1 MQKKNIREV
10 KIRLELFIIFSE
22 IFIIIF
28 YYSILFNKGIKNIC
42 KYVVA
47 GIIISFIFISI
58 KTFNIILAKLINFI
72 IQVFIISKI
81 DKKEKLLTF
90 IEVGI
95 SMVLVAVIE
104 GITIICGYILNLNR
118 GNNFIL
124 FCTIALLIVLILII
138 KFKNKINL
146 ENLLVRHKL
155 LWGLGLNLIIFAL
168 FIIISLEV
176 DLSSKYMNLIDIILL
191 ILLLSINY
199 FYYKSLFF
207 QLEEKRNLE
216 LNSQYKLV
224 IDELIDKFKINE
236 HEYKNHLNT
245 IRAMISIDNNKENI
259 ENYILGIT
267 KLNIYSKIDYIDN
280 PIIKAILYN
289 KIKECEEKKIDFR
302 VRVMSEL
309 KLIKVD
315 DIELSIIL
323 NNLLNN
329 AIEAVEFLEERKIS
343 LKILENEN
351 YEIIIKNSIKEDKQI
366 DFIKLFKK
374 GYSTKGKNRGVGLY
388 NIKDIVNRYNG
399 QLNLINKNKYLIISI
414 IFKK

>member
-1 MQKKNIREV
+1 M
-10 KIRLELFIIFSE
+10 
-22 IFIIIF
+22 
-28 YYSILFNKGIKNIC
+28 
-42 KYVVA
+42 
-47 GIIISFIFISI
+47 
-58 KTFNIILAKLINFI
+58 
-72 IQVFIISKI
+72 
-81 DKKEKLLTF
+81 LTF

-289 KIKECEEKKIDFR
+289 KIKECEEKK
-302 VRVMSEL
+302 
-309 KLIKVD
+309 
-315 DIELSIIL
+315 
-323 NNLLNN
+323 
-329 AIEAVEFLEERKIS
+329 
-343 LKILENEN
+343 
-351 YEIIIKNSIKEDKQI
+351 
-366 DFIKLFKK
+366 
-374 GYSTKGKNRGVGLY
+374 
-388 NIKDIVNRYNG
+388 
-399 QLNLINKNKYLIISI
+399 
-414 IFKK
+414 

>member
-1 MQKKNIREV
+1 M
-10 KIRLELFIIFSE
+10 ELFIIFSE

-302 VRVMSEL
+302 FRVMSEL

>member
-1 MQKKNIREV
+1 M
-10 KIRLELFIIFSE
+10 ELFIIFSE

-155 LWGLGLNLIIFAL
+155 LWGLGLNLIIFVL

-302 VRVMSEL
+302 FRVMSDL

>member
-155 LWGLGLNLIIFAL
+155 LWGLGLNLIIFVL

-302 VRVMSEL
+302 FRVMSDL

>member
-302 VRVMSEL
+302 FRVMSEL

>member
-168 FIIISLEV
+168 FIIIS
-176 DLSSKYMNLIDIILL
+176 I
-191 ILLLSINY
+191 Y
-199 FYYKSLFF
+199 FFKQLF
-207 QLEEKRNLE
+207 
-216 LNSQYKLV
+216 
-224 IDELIDKFKINE
+224 
-236 HEYKNHLNT
+236 H
-245 IRAMISIDNNKENI
+245 I
-259 ENYILGIT
+259 EN
-267 KLNIYSKIDYIDN
+267 
-280 PIIKAILYN
+280 
-289 KIKECEEKKIDFR
+289 
-302 VRVMSEL
+302 
-309 KLIKVD
+309 
-315 DIELSIIL
+315 
-323 NNLLNN
+323 
-329 AIEAVEFLEERKIS
+329 
-343 LKILENEN
+343 
-351 YEIIIKNSIKEDKQI
+351 
-366 DFIKLFKK
+366 
-374 GYSTKGKNRGVGLY
+374 
-388 NIKDIVNRYNG
+388 
-399 QLNLINKNKYLIISI
+399 
-414 IFKK
+414 

>member
-47 GIIISFIFISI
+47 RIIISFIFISI

-245 IRAMISIDNNKENI
+245 IRAMISIDNYKENI

-302 VRVMSEL
+302 FRVMSEL

>member
-1 MQKKNIREV
+1 M
-10 KIRLELFIIFSE
+10 ELFIIFSE

-289 KIKECEEKKIDFR
+289 KIKECEEKK
-302 VRVMSEL
+302 
-309 KLIKVD
+309 
-315 DIELSIIL
+315 
-323 NNLLNN
+323 
-329 AIEAVEFLEERKIS
+329 
-343 LKILENEN
+343 
-351 YEIIIKNSIKEDKQI
+351 
-366 DFIKLFKK
+366 
-374 GYSTKGKNRGVGLY
+374 
-388 NIKDIVNRYNG
+388 
-399 QLNLINKNKYLIISI
+399 
-414 IFKK
+414 